1 MDCVRGE
8 KSYWVCHL
16 PDYKIRS
23 TADEL
28 SYTQEHNHC
37 PDSAAIDIDIEKNI
51 SFHTFS
57 RKVSVGECRRVS
69 ASVGEFLK
77 KLSVTCRVGQWSC
90 RRVGCR

>member
-1 MDCVRGE
+1 MRSRTGCVTNLTTR
-8 KSYWVCHL
+8 Y
-16 PDYKIRS
+16 IQ

-51 SFHTFS
+51 SFHPFS

-69 ASVGEFLK
+69 VSFRTIVCDLSCRPVVVSVSW
-77 KLSVTCRVGQWSC
+77 LSVKKC
-90 RRVGCR
+90 RR